1 MNKQRRKRLME
12 VIESLEEAQAS
23 IEEIKDEESEAY
35 DNMPESLQYSE
46 KGELMYQNVD
56 ELETASSDL
65 ETVIDTLSGIANT

>member
-1 MNKQRRKRLME
+1 MNKQRRKILME